1 VSFNSVIYCI
11 SYCSSCLT
19 HKYYNV
25 TLGGR
30 RGAITLGHMLQFVT
44 GTDEEP
50 VLGFEL
56 HPSLNFT
63 EVSNS
68 FVPTAHTCSNTL
80 YLPHASIDMPL
91 LETDTSFGLYD
102 YAFVNAFFGHV

>member
-1 VSFNSVIYCI
+1 
-11 SYCSSCLT
+11 
-19 HKYYNV
+19 
-25 TLGGR
+25 
-30 RGAITLGHMLQFVT
+30 MLQFVT